1 MNLYDMTIQQAAK
14 MLRQRAFT
22 SQELTESAIGRIEST
37 EKFVK
42 SFITFEFDTA
52 LKQAKKV
59 DEAISQGVSLP
70 PLAGIPMAIKD
81 NICTKDIKTT
91 CASRMLENFY
101 PPYDATVSKKLINDN
116 YGVMLGKLNMDEFAM
131 GSSTETSAY
140 HKTANPWDFNRVS
153 GGSSGGAAAAVAAKQ
168 VFYSLG
174 SDTGGSIRQPAAF
187 CGVVGLKPTYGA
199 ISRYGLIA
207 YASSLD
213 QIGPIT
219 RNVSDCASVLNAI
232 AGHDELDSTSVNH
245 SWPDFEAE
253 LLSDIRGIKIG
264 IPKEYFDQGLD
275 EEVKSTI
282 NEAIGKL
289 AALGASIESI
299 SLPYTDYALSAYYI
313 ISCAEASSNLA
324 RFDGVKYGYRTSV
337 FKDLEDLYCKT
348 RSEAFGKEVKRRIM
362 LGNFVLSS
370 GYYDAYYLKALK
382 TRTLIKQD
390 FDNAFSKVDLIV
402 SPTTPCVAFGF
413 GEKLDDP
420 LKMYLTDV
428 YTVPVNIAGIPALSM
443 PCGFDKKGMPIGMQ
457 IIGKHF
463 SESLLLKVAYAF
475 EQNTEHHQKSP
486 IIDCEGGL

>member
-1 MNLYDMTIQQAAK
+1 
-14 MLRQRAFT
+14 
-22 SQELTESAIGRIEST
+22 
-37 EKFVK
+37 
-42 SFITFEFDTA
+42 
-52 LKQAKKV
+52 
-59 DEAISQGVSLP
+59 
-70 PLAGIPMAIKD
+70 
-81 NICTKDIKTT
+81 
-91 CASRMLENFY
+91 
-101 PPYDATVSKKLINDN
+101 
-116 YGVMLGKLNMDEFAM
+116 
-131 GSSTETSAY
+131 
-140 HKTANPWDFNRVS
+140 
-153 GGSSGGAAAAVAAKQ
+153 
-168 VFYSLG
+168 
-174 SDTGGSIRQPAAF
+174 
-187 CGVVGLKPTYGA
+187 
-199 ISRYGLIA
+199 
-207 YASSLD
+207 
-213 QIGPIT
+213 
-219 RNVSDCASVLNAI
+219 VLNAI
-232 AGHDELDSTSVNH
+232 AGHDELDSTSVDH

-264 IPKEYFDQGLD
+264 IPKEYFEQGLD

-324 RFDGVKYGYRTSV
+324 RFDGVKYGYRTSA

-428 YTVPVNIAGIPALSM
+428 YTVPVNIAGIPALSV

-463 SESLLLKVAYAF
+463 SESVLLKVAYAF
-475 EQNTEHHQKSP
+475 EQSTGHHQKSP